1 MSSLEPEQQALPDRT
16 VRLVAV
22 VVDQTGEQL
31 RLDGRN
37 YTRVFLSQHRP
48 WDWAPRPGVYVKAR
62 KAKYSHAICPLQHV
76 LSNLRFI
83 PMAWAW

>member
-22 VVDQTGEQL
+22 ALDRTGEQL

-37 YTRVFLSQHRP
+37 YSRVFLSQHRP
-48 WDWAPRPGVYVKAR
+48 WDWAPRPGVYVKA
-62 KAKYSHAICPLQHV
+62 KKAICPLQHV